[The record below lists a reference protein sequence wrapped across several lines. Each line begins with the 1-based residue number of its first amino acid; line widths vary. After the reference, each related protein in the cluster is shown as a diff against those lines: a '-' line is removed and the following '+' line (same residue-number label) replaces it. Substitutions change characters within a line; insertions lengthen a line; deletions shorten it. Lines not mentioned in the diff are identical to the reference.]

1 MSDTQQ
7 EIDPAGVALEEAK
20 QAVGGASGLARALT
34 DDISP
39 QAISQ
44 WKRVPAE
51 RAADVER
58 ATGIPRHR
66 LRPDIFDK
74 PPERESAA

>member
-1 MSDTQQ
+1 MSELQQ
-7 EIDPAGVALEEAK
+7 DIDPAAAALEEAK
-20 QAVGGASGLARALT
+20 QVAGGASGLARALT

-51 RAADVER
+51 RVADVER

-66 LRPDIFDK
+66 LRPDIFAL
-74 PPERESAA
+74 PNPERAA

>member
-1 MSDTQQ
+1 MSDVQQ
-7 EIDPAGVALEEAK
+7 EIDPAGTALEEAK
-20 QAVGGASGLARALT
+20 QAAGGASGLARALT

-51 RAADVER
+51 RVADVER

-66 LRPDIFDK
+66 LRPDIF
-74 PPERESAA
+74 ERPAEQGSAA

>member
-1 MSDTQQ
+1 MADLEHDLDTAAQ
-7 EIDPAGVALEEAK
+7 ALEEAK
-20 QAVGGASGLARALT
+20 RAVGGASGLARALE

-51 RAADVER
+51 RVAAVER
-58 ATGIPRHR
+58 VTGISRHR
-66 LRPDIFDK
+66 LRPDIFEA
-74 PPERESAA
+74 PVEVASL

>member
-1 MSDTQQ
+1 MSDLQQ
-7 EIDPAGVALEEAK
+7 EVDPATIALEEAK

-34 DDISP
+34 DEISP

-51 RAADVER
+51 RVAGVER
-58 ATGIPRHR
+58 ATGVPRHR
-66 LRPDIFDK
+66 LRPDIFE
-74 PPERESAA
+74 PPAEPGRAA